1 MNSAKNIYADVNYL
15 TENIG
20 VRLAGSENE
29 RKAAEYMKRRLLDYV
44 PECTIEEF
52 PIMQR
57 CIENEELEILL
68 DGEWIKFAT
77 CMYNPSPTTNGKVIE
92 AELVYFDAHTGYQ
105 REDLSFLNG
114 KAVLHYG
121 SFPST
126 DAYRRLMEA
135 KPLFLL
141 MTDTRYTSHKCIA
154 NGFSTSLINKYGVV
168 PTSNIAFFDALKI
181 CSHKSTRARLC
192 VSGEICSGTSCNV
205 IATLPGTEKDADI
218 IYCGAHIDSVAGSVG
233 ADDNASG
240 CGIILELARILA
252 QKEHKN
258 TIKFIAFGTEEQLS
272 VGSAA
277 YVRVHRTE
285 VEKKGRFMC
294 NFDSC
299 ASATGWF
306 KFVINADKE
315 LRDTIAQIYNTEDVY
330 YEESL
335 APDPYNDLFSFT
347 AAGVPGITHMRNN
360 CQAGRFY
367 HHQPDNN
374 LNVIS
379 CDIASKLA
387 EVSSKLLEKIADT
400 ENQESFTTN
409 PDVKETVEN
418 LWKTTYGGWN
428 L

>member
-1 MNSAKNIYADVNYL
+1 MSKNIYTDISYL
-15 TENIG
+15 TEDIG

-29 RKAAEYMKRRLLDYV
+29 RKAAEYMKNRFLEYV
-44 PECTIEEF
+44 PECEIEEF

-57 CIENEELEILL
+57 CVENEKLEILI
-68 DGEWIKFAT
+68 DGEWTKFDI
-77 CMYNPSPTTNGKVIE
+77 CMYNPSPTTNGETIE
-92 AELVYFDAHTGYQ
+92 AEIVYFDAHTEYQ
-105 REDLSFLNG
+105 REDLSFLRE

-121 SFPST
+121 NFPST

-141 MTDTRYTSHKCIA
+141 MTDTRYTSCKCIA
-154 NGFSTSLINKYGVV
+154 NGFSTSLINEYGVV

-192 VSGEICSGTSCNV
+192 VSGGIYAGTSCNV
-205 IATLPGTEKDADI
+205 IATLPGTQKDTDI

-240 CGIILELARILA
+240 CGIILQLARILS
-252 QKEHKN
+252 QRKHKN
-258 TIKFIAFGTEEQLS
+258 TIKFLAFGTEEQLS
-272 VGSAA
+272 VGSAS
-277 YVRVHRTE
+277 YVRHHRKE
-285 VEKKGRFMC
+285 VENKGIFMC

-315 LRDTIAQIYNTEDVY
+315 LRNIISKIYNTEDIY
-330 YEESL
+330 YEENL

-360 CQAGRFY
+360 CEAGRFY
-367 HHQPDNN
+367 HHQSDNN
-374 LNVIS
+374 LEVIS
-379 CDIASKLA
+379 ADVALKLA
-387 EVSSKLLEKIADT
+387 EVSSKLLEKFANT
-400 ENQESFTTN
+400 ENNEIFKINQE
-409 PDVKETVEN
+409 VKETVGNMWEN
-418 LWKTTYGGWN
+418 IYGGWN
-428 L
+428 VK